1 MTHPSSISMDAN
13 EKHHV
18 THDASS
24 SDEHADTN
32 AKAQA
37 TNDDAPL
44 SALEGSEHPADL
56 TNSPI
61 LNDSLESSSTEPLS
75 EDELNYLFD
84 ERFGMLISHIRQS
97 SYDGVLATHD
107 TWIESEIM
115 SDPFEPQEFIK
126 RTHAYLDDREL
137 AHELNYDDICH
148 TNRHGIVYYWSSEY
162 MSKTYLEMALVSAS
176 DNPLEQVAYM
186 TRQECITY
194 QRPLRLTMLT
204 HPPFSLS
211 IEQIDEA
218 LLQARDAQDFVD
230 IKEVSASNDDRYLY
244 STQTLSQAQARAL
257 AEYYSVEI
265 PMNP

>member
-1 MTHPSSISMDAN
+1 MAHPSSISMDAN
-13 EKHHV
+13 EKYHV
-18 THDASS
+18 THGASS
-24 SDEHADTN
+24 SSEHAINST
-32 AKAQA
+32 KAQA
-37 TNDDAPL
+37 TTDDLSL
-44 SALEGSEHPADL
+44 SALEGSEHSTNL
-56 TNSPI
+56 TNPPT
-61 LNDSLESSSTEPLS
+61 LNDSPEDSSTEPLS

-97 SYDGVLATHD
+97 SYDGVLATHN
-107 TWIESEIM
+107 TWVEAEIM
-115 SDPFEPQEFIK
+115 SDPFEPQEFIE
-126 RTHAYLDDREL
+126 RVHAYLDDQEL
-137 AHELNYDDICH
+137 AHELSYDDIRH
-148 TNRHGIVYYWSSEY
+148 TNRHGIAYYWSSEY

-176 DNPLEQVAYM
+176 DNPLEQIAYM

-218 LLQARDAQDFVD
+218 LLQARETQDFID
-230 IKEVSASNDDRYLY
+230 IGEVNASNDDRYLY